1 MYVPEGWNVRP
12 GGVNVQ
18 NCNVR
23 RYLLLFFMRSLTIPS
38 SAIALRSDQPL
49 SPAMVSVVWE
59 IAAKLDEDRVPAENP
74 NAVWVEMPTKRLR
87 GPGGRTDNIW
97 LRECLER
104 LTEVKISGEYRG
116 NPWGAVILAQWEICE
131 GGSLARLL
139 IPPLGVHTFRSPETF
154 AKIEAQAAH
163 RLTGHGRRLYAIL
176 ADKKRLGRPSWTFQL
191 DELKSLMGVDERGSY
206 DIWGA
211 FHRRVLKPSIDA
223 INDYGTVA
231 VKMTPEKLGRSVRA
245 VRFDWEWK
253 DPRDASE
260 TVTENERHSK
270 ARRKEQTDTDAPPM
284 IEDQEQAT
292 PALTWW
298 HGLTDNERDDWA
310 DRVGRTFQVESL
322 NGTTLTMPR
331 RESDIAE
338 KAFIE
343 SQGGNLRPEPRPCG
357 QAHDPPP

>member
-1 MYVPEGWNVRP
+1 
-12 GGVNVQ
+12 
-18 NCNVR
+18 
-23 RYLLLFFMRSLTIPS
+23 MRNLTIPS

-74 NAVWVEMPTKRLR
+74 NSVWVEMPTKRLR
-87 GPGGRTDNIW
+87 GPGGRTDNTW

-104 LTEVKISGEYRG
+104 LTKVSISGEYRG
-116 NPWGAVILAQWEICE
+116 NPWGAVILSQWEICE

-191 DELKSLMGVDERGSY
+191 DELKALMGVEGRKTY
-206 DIWGA
+206 EVWGA
-211 FHRRVLKPSIDA
+211 FRRYVIDPAIAA
-223 INDYGTVA
+223 INDYGTVS

-260 TVTENERHSK
+260 TATENEQHSK
-270 ARRKEQTDTDAPPM
+270 ARRKEQADTDAPPM

-292 PALTWW
+292 PALAWW
-298 HGLTDNERDDWA
+298 LGLTDDERDGWA
-310 DRVGRTFQVESL
+310 DRVGRTFQVEGP
-322 NGTTLTMPR
+322 NGTTFTTTR
-331 RESDIAE
+331 READIAE

-343 SQGGNLRPEPRPCG
+343 SQRGSLPSEPRPCG
-357 QAHDPPP
+357 QALDPPP